1 MQVLCFGEHEVSAN
15 TTPTTIGSLGDFVT
29 RPLTGGHGRSSRPL
43 IISGPSKKKSKSC
56 ATSATSIRRSLHNT
70 IASSASASSTKRD
83 DASPLPPTPS
93 ASCATPRAIVISSAA
108 STSGTGT
115 RSKAKAAMPP
125 KPIPCSAIT
134 ATPVK
139 KGGAGTLSAVA
150 GGMLAALGVMPQL
163 GSTPSRGGGSAAC
176 KSKTGG
182 SLSVHKSLVTSA
194 ASSSSSW
201 PVKKEGAEGGG
212 KGAPVP
218 RDPSKL
224 CKCKKSK
231 CVRQYCVCFRAGL
244 LCEGC
249 DCSDCLNDGAH
260 EVERLAAIQHIKT
273 SDPLAFVDK
282 IRPEVLFLSH
292 THTHARKHSP
302 VRCRTLAGTLSFLSP
317 LLFVSM
323 SDCVCVS

>member
-1 MQVLCFGEHEVSAN
+1 M
-15 TTPTTIGSLGDFVT
+15 
-29 RPLTGGHGRSSRPL
+29 
-43 IISGPSKKKSKSC
+43 
-56 ATSATSIRRSLHNT
+56 
-70 IASSASASSTKRD
+70 
-83 DASPLPPTPS
+83 
-93 ASCATPRAIVISSAA
+93 
-108 STSGTGT
+108 
-115 RSKAKAAMPP
+115 
-125 KPIPCSAIT
+125 
-134 ATPVK
+134 
-139 KGGAGTLSAVA
+139 SAVA

-182 SLSVHKSLVTSA
+182 SLSVHKSPVASA
-194 ASSSSSW
+194 ASSSSSC
-201 PVKKEGAEGGG
+201 PVKKEGAGAEGGG

-249 DCSDCLNDGAH
+249 DCSECLNDGAH

-292 THTHARKHSP
+292 THTRTQTLARELSHARWHAVFSEPPLVCLDVRLCMCVLMHISKHTHVSLDP
-302 VRCRTLAGTLSFLSP
+302 HKQAHSHMPARTCTKTHAKCMMAVGIKRQLVLQGSEREGRGQGWRG
-317 LLFVSM
+317 
-323 SDCVCVS
+323 